1 MLLMHFLIKLHRILW
16 YMLLLFII
24 FYPQK
29 YYNNMQKNDLI
40 KRKLYMN
47 IKISK
52 DTYIWC
58 SLQDFDNNKLENKTK
73 FDLKII

>member
-1 MLLMHFLIKLHRILW
+1 
-16 YMLLLFII
+16 MLLLFII

-52 DTYIWC
+52 DTYIC

>member
-1 MLLMHFLIKLHRILW
+1 
-16 YMLLLFII
+16 MLLLFII

-52 DTYIWC
+52 NTYIWY

>member
-29 YYNNMQKNDLI
+29 YYNNMQKNDLT

-58 SLQDFDNNKLENKTK
+58 SLQDFGNNKLENETK
-73 FDLKII
+73 IDLKII